1 MHCDVDEGGSA
12 WLKYMPPNFVMS
24 LERVGTIL
32 EPILAHPQ
40 MQDLRRTRNERQ
52 RTSLRK
58 MDVRFPRRVMTMN
71 QAGLRFLWWVG
82 LHWAWMMV
90 INGHYMIYMLSLCW
104 LKLVLLQLKTAML
117 PYVTQRCITGSTAAR
132 RFRWRDGLLQML
144 QVHRSGIIYLWDS
157 QDETTAESVETQQAH
172 VTLEVVV
179 VCKPLQ
185 AAP

>member
-1 MHCDVDEGGSA
+1 
-12 WLKYMPPNFVMS
+12 
-24 LERVGTIL
+24 
-32 EPILAHPQ
+32 

-71 QAGLRFLWWVG
+71 QAGLREAMFWPPLG
-82 LHWAWMMV
+82 LNDGHWSWFIGDLYV
-90 INGHYMIYMLSLCW
+90 VYIRCHYNDGLIIWFILVFYICCHGVFFEIAPPATEDCESQLC
-104 LKLVLLQLKTAML
+104 TA
-117 PYVTQRCITGSTAAR
+117 TR

-144 QVHRSGIIYLWDS
+144 QVHRSGLIDLWDS